1 MRRKFR
7 VSAVAAPRGGSELE
21 VLVAEG
27 VFEGA
32 RGEQS
37 TEQNQLPAKQ
47 KTQRLDQS
55 KLEQLAV

>member
-32 RGEQS
+32 REEQS
-37 TEQNQLPAKQ
+37 TEQKQLPAKQ